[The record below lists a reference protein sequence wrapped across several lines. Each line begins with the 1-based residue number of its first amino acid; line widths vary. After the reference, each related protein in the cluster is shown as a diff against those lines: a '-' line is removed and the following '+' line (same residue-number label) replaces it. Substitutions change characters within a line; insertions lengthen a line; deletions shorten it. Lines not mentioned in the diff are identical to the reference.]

1 MVCALVIGEAGEYQP
16 ATVEAKELPSDGE
29 QPVENDH
36 GWLRTR
42 GGRYG
47 KYYDSRS
54 GCLAEGD
61 YATYPDLVPAIAEIA
76 LLKILDFDPRH
87 FAFHFGSFGGPLN
100 VERCVYTYPFCWN
113 G

>member
-1 MVCALVIGEAGEYQP
+1 MLKGKLIGEVERWSEAGEYQP

-29 QPVENDH
+29 QSVENDH

-42 GGRYG
+42 GGKYG

-61 YATYPDLVPAIAEIA
+61 YATYFDNSLYIMWVLESKLERPA
-76 LLKILDFDPRH
+76 
-87 FAFHFGSFGGPLN
+87 G
-100 VERCVYTYPFCWN
+100 T
-113 G
+113 